1 MPIIAATGSRIDFS
15 NYYVF
20 LIFAAN
26 NDKTKAP
33 RLQAGR
39 FCAKMIK
46 AMKLSEDLA
55 VDDFLR
61 SRNTPFTLKDF
72 TRAMSQKGFSLSQRD
87 GEDYLAESP
96 YVSWIEDG
104 KFITRAAAFTG
115 RYFCFTLTQEE
126 FKNKMFVPGSRF
138 MPFVDEMQNPAGWT
152 YFYGGKIVSHKV
164 GVFRK
169 ETALDLHILY
179 GEEYEVQYIAA
190 DPAMSDYDISQT
202 EFELP
207 ATVKLTG
214 CDLSA
219 FIDEKGLRAGDR
231 IVCRVVNWDKGEI
244 EIFPQARKRDKSN
257 AIVQIDDADSERAAW
272 GQLFEN
278 SLLKIMEKEGPCGS
292 IEEQLAFAFYENL
305 DGLCSF
311 NCDSVENY
319 LQNSDKISLEL
330 FGVETRLWFK
340 GQDVPAVGK
349 WNKGDMQKDPGEL
362 GNLKFKIP
370 EYILDNFLRDFEFK
384 KQKDLTLLLK
394 TMFPENFALTP
405 DEKRYVLLHIAGRHA
420 IIARKYNYFADF
432 PVGRIR
438 GVALD
443 LYSRV
448 SSLVYDVEASAANF
462 DKFPQN
468 ELVVLSQLFAHI
480 NRILESIDS
489 NPDAAAEDEAT
500 LDLSLEGMEYN
511 FEDIEGALR
520 SVIES
525 EKFNNF
531 TIV

>member
-1 MPIIAATGSRIDFS
+1 MYIRVAALSFS
-15 NYYVF
+15 QIPHNCHKS
-20 LIFAAN
+20 IFALHYS
-26 NDKTKAP
+26 
-33 RLQAGR
+33 LQMQ
-39 FCAKMIK
+39 F
-46 AMKLSEDLA
+46 SEDLA

-61 SRNTPFTLKDF
+61 SCKNPFTLKDF
-72 TRAMSQKGFSLSQRD
+72 TRAMSRKGFSLSQRE

-115 RYFCFTLTQEE
+115 KYFSFTLTPEE

-138 MPFVDEMQNPAGWT
+138 MPFVDEMQNPASWT
-152 YFYGGKIVSHKV
+152 YIYDGQTVPHKV
-164 GVFRK
+164 GEFRK
-169 ETALDLHILY
+169 ETALDLHVLY

-190 DPAMSDYDISQT
+190 DPAMAEYDLAET

-207 ATVKLTG
+207 PMVKITG
-214 CDLSA
+214 CDLSQ
-219 FIDEKGLRAGDR
+219 FIDGDGLRSGDR
-231 IVCRVVNWDKGEI
+231 IVCRVLNWDKGEI
-244 EIFPQARKRDKSN
+244 EIFPQARRREQSG
-257 AIVQIDDADSERAAW
+257 AIVQIGDADSERAAW
-272 GQLFEN
+272 GEAFEKA
-278 SLLKIMEKEGPCGS
+278 LIKIFEKEGPCAT
-292 IEEQLAFAFYENL
+292 IEEQLAFAFYEDL
-305 DGLCSF
+305 ETLCSF

-319 LQNSDKISLEL
+319 LLHSKKIGLEL
-330 FGVETRLWFK
+330 FGVETRLWYK
-340 GQDVPAVGK
+340 GQDVPAVGE
-349 WNKGDMQKDPGEL
+349 WNKGDMEKDPGDL

-370 EYILDNFLRDFEFK
+370 EYILDSYLRDFEYK

-420 IIARKYNYFADF
+420 IISRKYNYFADF
-432 PVGRIR
+432 PVGEIR
-438 GVALD
+438 GRALD
-443 LYSRV
+443 LYAAV
-448 SSLVYDVEASAANF
+448 SSLVYDVEASAAAF

-489 NPDAAAEDEAT
+489 NPDAAVEDEGT
-500 LDLSLEGMEYN
+500 LNLSLEGMECN

-525 EKFNNF
+525 EKRNNI
-531 TIV
+531 TIVKN

>member
-1 MPIIAATGSRIDFS
+1 MQF
-15 NYYVF
+15 
-20 LIFAAN
+20 
-26 NDKTKAP
+26 
-33 RLQAGR
+33 
-39 FCAKMIK
+39 
-46 AMKLSEDLA
+46 SEDLA

-61 SRNTPFTLKDF
+61 SRTIPFTLKDF
-72 TRAMSQKGFSLSQRD
+72 TRAMSQKGFSLSQRE

-115 RYFCFTLTQEE
+115 KFFSFTLTPEE

-138 MPFVDEMQNPAGWT
+138 MPFVDEMQNPASWT
-152 YFYGGKIVSHKV
+152 YICGGKVVPHKV
-164 GVFRK
+164 GEFRK
-169 ETALDLHILY
+169 ETALDLNVLY

-190 DPAMSDYDISQT
+190 DPAMTGYDLADT

-207 ATVKLTG
+207 PMVKITG
-214 CDLSA
+214 CDLSQ
-219 FIDEKGLRAGDR
+219 FIDDGLRAGDR
-231 IVCRVVNWDKGEI
+231 IVCRVLNWDKGEI
-244 EIFPQARKRDKSN
+244 EIFPQKRTRDESG
-257 AIVQIDDADSERAAW
+257 AIVQIGDADRERAVWA
-272 GQLFEN
+272 QAFEKA
-278 SLLKIMEKEGPCGS
+278 LTKVLEKEGPCAT
-292 IEEQLAFAFYENL
+292 IEEQLAFAFYE
-305 DGLCSF
+305 DMETLCSF

-319 LQNSDKISLEL
+319 LLHSKKFGLEL
-330 FGVETRLWFK
+330 FGVETRLWYK
-340 GQDVPAVGK
+340 GQDVPAVGE
-349 WNKGDMQKDPGEL
+349 WNKGDMEKDPGDL

-370 EYILDNFLRDFEFK
+370 EYILDNFLRDLEFK
-384 KQKDLTLLLK
+384 KERDLTVLFK

-405 DEKRYVLLHIAGRHA
+405 DEKRFVLLRIASRHA

-432 PVGRIR
+432 PVGEIR
-438 GVALD
+438 SAALD

-448 SSLVYDVEASAANF
+448 ASLVYDVEASSAKF

-489 NPDAAAEDEAT
+489 NPDAAVEDQAT

-525 EKFNNF
+525 EKRKSF

>member
-1 MPIIAATGSRIDFS
+1 
-15 NYYVF
+15 
-20 LIFAAN
+20 
-26 NDKTKAP
+26 
-33 RLQAGR
+33 
-39 FCAKMIK
+39 
-46 AMKLSEDLA
+46 MKLSEDLA

-61 SRNTPFTLKDF
+61 SSKTPFTLKDF
-72 TRAMSQKGFSLSQRD
+72 TRAMSQKGFVLSQRD

-96 YVSWIEDG
+96 YVSWVENG

-115 RYFCFTLTQEE
+115 RFFSFTLTPEE

-138 MPFVDEMQNPAGWT
+138 MPFVDEMQNPASWT
-152 YFYGGKIVSHKV
+152 FVCDGKVVPHKV
-164 GVFRK
+164 GSFRK
-169 ETALDLHILY
+169 ETALDLNILY

-190 DPAMSDYDISQT
+190 DPAMSDYDLAQT

-207 ATVKLTG
+207 SIVKITG
-214 CDLSA
+214 CDLSQ
-219 FIDEKGLRAGDR
+219 FIDCDGLRAGDR
-231 IVCRVVNWDKGEI
+231 IVCRVLDWDKGEI
-244 EIFPQARKRDKSN
+244 EIFPQQRTRDQSGG
-257 AIVQIDDADSERAAW
+257 IVKIGEADSERLAW
-272 GQLFEN
+272 GDLFEKA
-278 SLLKIMEKEGPCGS
+278 LTTILEREGPCS
-292 IEEQLAFAFYENL
+292 TIEEQLAFAFYENL

-319 LQNSDKISLEL
+319 LLHSKKIALEL
-330 FGVETRLWFK
+330 FGVETRLWYK
-340 GQDVPAVGK
+340 GQDVPAIGN
-349 WNKGDMQKDPGEL
+349 WNKGDMEKDPGDL

-405 DEKRYVLLHIAGRHA
+405 DEKRYVLLRIAGRHA
-420 IIARKYNYFADF
+420 IISREYNYFADF
-432 PVGRIR
+432 PVGEIR
-438 GVALD
+438 SSALD

-448 SSLVYDVEASAANF
+448 SSLVYDVEASSAKF

-489 NPDAAAEDEAT
+489 NPDAAVEDQAT

-525 EKFNNF
+525 EKRNSF
-531 TIV
+531 TVV

>member
-1 MPIIAATGSRIDFS
+1 
-15 NYYVF
+15 
-20 LIFAAN
+20 
-26 NDKTKAP
+26 
-33 RLQAGR
+33 
-39 FCAKMIK
+39 
-46 AMKLSEDLA
+46 MKLSEDLA

-61 SRNTPFTLKDF
+61 SRATPFTLKDF
-72 TRAMSQKGFSLSQRD
+72 TRAMGQKGFMLSQRD

-115 RYFCFTLTQEE
+115 RFFSFTLTPEE

-138 MPFVDEMQNPAGWT
+138 MPFVDEMQNPASWT
-152 YFYGGKIVSHKV
+152 YIYNGKKVPHKV
-164 GVFRK
+164 GEFRK
-169 ETALDLHILY
+169 ETALDLHVLY

-190 DPAMSDYDISQT
+190 DPAMSDYDIADT

-207 ATVKLTG
+207 AIVKITG
-214 CDLSA
+214 CDLSQFVEA
-219 FIDEKGLRAGDR
+219 GLRAGDR
-231 IVCRVVNWDKGEI
+231 IVCRVLNWDKGEI
-244 EIFPQARKRDKSN
+244 EIFPQQRTRDQSG
-257 AIVQIDDADSERAAW
+257 AVVQIGDADSERAAW
-272 GQLFEN
+272 AEAFEKA
-278 SLLKIMEKEGPCGS
+278 LATVLEREGPCAT

-319 LQNSDKISLEL
+319 LLHSKKFALEL
-330 FGVETRLWFK
+330 FGVETRLWYK
-340 GQDVPAVGK
+340 GQDVPAIGS
-349 WNKGDMQKDPGEL
+349 WNKGDMEKDPGDL
-362 GNLKFKIP
+362 ANLKFKIP

-384 KQKDLTLLLK
+384 KQKDLTVLLK

-432 PVGRIR
+432 PVGEIR
-438 GVALD
+438 SAALD

-448 SSLVYDVEASAANF
+448 ASLVYDVEASSAKF

-489 NPDAAAEDEAT
+489 NPDAAVEDQAT

-520 SVIES
+520 SVIEF
-525 EKFNNF
+525 EKRNSF
-531 TIV
+531 TII

>member
-1 MPIIAATGSRIDFS
+1 MQF
-15 NYYVF
+15 
-20 LIFAAN
+20 
-26 NDKTKAP
+26 
-33 RLQAGR
+33 
-39 FCAKMIK
+39 
-46 AMKLSEDLA
+46 SEDLA

-61 SRNTPFTLKDF
+61 SRKTPFTLKDF
-72 TRAMSQKGFSLSQRD
+72 TREMSRKGFSLTQRE

-115 RYFCFTLTQEE
+115 RFFSFTLTPEE

-138 MPFVDEMQNPAGWT
+138 MPFVDEMQNPASWKF
-152 YFYGGKIVSHKV
+152 FYDGRELPHRV
-164 GVFRK
+164 GEFRK
-169 ETALDLHILY
+169 ETALDLNVLY

-190 DPAMSDYDISQT
+190 DPAMSEYDLADT
-202 EFELP
+202 DFELP
-207 ATVKLTG
+207 SIVKITG
-214 CDLSA
+214 CDLSR
-219 FIDEKGLRAGDR
+219 FIDGDGLRSGDR
-231 IVCRVVNWDKGEI
+231 IVCRVLNWDKGEI
-244 EIFPQARKRDKSN
+244 EIFPQKRTRGQSG
-257 AIVQIDDADSERAAW
+257 AIVQIGDADSERAAW
-272 GQLFEN
+272 GEAFEKA
-278 SLLKIMEKEGPCGS
+278 LIKVLEREGPCAT
-292 IEEQLAFAFYENL
+292 IEEQLAFAFYEDL
-305 DGLCSF
+305 ETLCSF

-319 LQNSDKISLEL
+319 LMHSKKIALEL
-330 FGVETRLWFK
+330 FGVETRLWYK
-340 GQDVPAVGK
+340 GQDVPAVGT
-349 WNKGDMQKDPGEL
+349 WNKGEMKKDPGDL

-370 EYILDNFLRDFEFK
+370 EYILDNFLRDFEFR

-405 DEKRYVLLHIAGRHA
+405 DERRYVLLHIAGRHA

-432 PVGRIR
+432 PVGEIR
-438 GVALD
+438 NAALD

-448 SSLVYDVEASAANF
+448 SSLVYDVESSSANF

-468 ELVVLSQLFAHI
+468 ELVILSQLFAHI

-489 NPDAAAEDEAT
+489 NPDAAVEDQAT

-520 SVIES
+520 GVIES
-525 EKFNNF
+525 EKRNNF